1 MAKSFAATVGQWAV
15 KVDGALEDV
24 FKESAQELVSQMD
37 SLLESM
43 VYGTRS
49 GGSETPLP
57 QRSGYKRTGFLRAS
71 LMASKE
77 AMPRLVRENPGHP
90 VPPDLQPVILVINS
104 ADLGDTIYLGYTA
117 NYAAYVHYGAKGAAP
132 RPWVT
137 LIAQRWEEIVAA
149 KAKEVKQRLKL

>member
-1 MAKSFAATVGQWAV
+1 MAKSFAATIGQWAV
-15 KVDGALEDV
+15 KVDGALEVV

-37 SLLESM
+37 KLLADM
-43 VYGTRS
+43 VYDQPS
-49 GGSETPLP
+49 SENY
-57 QRSGYKRTGFLRAS
+57 RRTGFLRAS
-71 LMASKE
+71 LMASRE
-77 AMPRLVRENPGHP
+77 AMPRLYRDNPGAS
-90 VPPDLQPVILVINS
+90 VPPDLQQVILVINS
-104 ADLGDTIYLGYTA
+104 ADIGDTIYLGYTA